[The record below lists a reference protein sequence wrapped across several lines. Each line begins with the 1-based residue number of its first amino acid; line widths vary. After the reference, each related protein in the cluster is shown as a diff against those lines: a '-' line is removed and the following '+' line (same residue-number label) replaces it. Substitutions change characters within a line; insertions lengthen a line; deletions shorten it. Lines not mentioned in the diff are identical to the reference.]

1 MFFALK
7 LTDLAADEVLLGYPN
22 AQSKVMQAQQMLDK
36 SKGGVT
42 YASRFVLRRHTA
54 AAATF
59 NERWRFSRSIE
70 IGNHSISVAV
80 PRGFEYPIR

>member
-1 MFFALK
+1 
-7 LTDLAADEVLLGYPN
+7 
-22 AQSKVMQAQQMLDK
+22 MLDK

-59 NERWRFSRSIE
+59 KEHGFCVLLDVLDEERLATIRA
-70 IGNHSISVAV
+70 GCAKVVKAV
-80 PRGFEYPIR
+80 VKDSQHTLRQM